1 MVDYIYDLETYPNVF
16 LMAVSQV
23 GSANAWMFQI
33 SDWVNDT
40 QALLSFMLMLK
51 STNARMVGFNNINFD
66 YPVLHHLIN
75 HPDPTALDLY
85 NKAMSII
92 NSNDRFSHIIWD
104 RDRFVE
110 QVDLF
115 TINHFDNIARAT
127 SLKLLEFNMRRD
139 RIEDLPFPPGTV
151 LTEEQMHV
159 LADYNW
165 EDIYATMDF
174 YYESLDAIR
183 FREELSQTY
192 GRNFINDNDTKV
204 GKQFF
209 IMELEKHRPG
219 SCYTYEEDN
228 EFKADGTIGP
238 KPGSR
243 HRVPRQTVRGA
254 IPLNE
259 VVFPYIKFQ
268 HPEFQRVHQWFLQ
281 ATVHD
286 ANDLTAISATI
297 NDFQFDFGKGGIHGS
312 IRDSIVV
319 SDVDNVIIDL
329 DVTSYYPSIA
339 IVNRLAPEH
348 LGDTFCNIYA
358 QIKSQR
364 AQHEK
369 GTAAN
374 KMLKLALNGVYGD
387 TGNAYSPFYDMKYL
401 LSITINGQLLLCM
414 LAEHVMKIP
423 GALLIQI
430 NTDGLTV
437 KIPKHRL
444 PQLKA
449 IADWW
454 QEFTKLDLEE
464 VEYSRFWVRD
474 VNNYVAEDTNG
485 KLKSKGTYVHAPPAK
500 RNPTGWHQNL
510 SAMIVPMAAEAF
522 LVHGTPIRSFIM
534 HHPDIMDFMLRTKVK
549 RIDKVEIDGVECQRI
564 TRYLV
569 TKTGGSIFKVS
580 PPPAGYIV
588 GQWKRANSVPDHIY
602 NSVRLEIQDVW
613 PDPALAD
620 TTNCPWDERINT
632 KNKSKYEMRRTGID
646 VGWLVT
652 EYNTM
657 RPVDRSTVNYEY
669 YIQETHKLVDQLK
682 VVV

>member
-1 MVDYIYDLETYPNVF
+1 MVDYIYDLETFPNVF

-23 GSANAWMFQI
+23 GTDNRWMFEI
-33 SDWVNDT
+33 SDWKNDT
-40 QALLSFMLMLK
+40 HELFEFMVMLK
-51 STNARMVGFNNINFD
+51 NSSARMVGFNNINFD
-66 YPVLHHLIN
+66 YPILHQLLQT
-75 HPDPTALDLY
+75 PEPTAHNLY

-92 NSNDRFSHIIWD
+92 NSNDRFSHIIGD
-104 RDRFVE
+104 RDRYVE

-115 TINHFDNIARAT
+115 TINHFDNLARST
-127 SLKLLEFNMRRD
+127 SLKLLEFNMRRP

-151 LTEEQMHV
+151 LTEEQTQV
-159 LADYNW
+159 LVDYNW

-174 YYESLDAIR
+174 YYESLPAIE
-183 FREELSQTY
+183 FREELTETY

-219 SCYTYEEDN
+219 SCYEYIQDET
-228 EFKADGTIGP
+228 FGPDGKLVPDGP
-238 KPGSR
+238 R
-243 HRVPRQTVRGA
+243 RRVPKQTVRGA
-254 IPLNE
+254 IPLSE
-259 VVFPYIKFQ
+259 VVFPYIQFQ

-319 SDVDNVIIDL
+319 AEPDVAIIDL
-329 DVTSYYPSIA
+329 DVTSYYPSLA

-348 LGDTFCNIYA
+348 LGDAFCDIYA
-358 QIKSQR
+358 QIKAQR

-423 GALLIQI
+423 GALLVQC

-437 KIPKHRL
+437 KLPRHRL
-444 PQLKA
+444 PHLRA

-464 VEYSRFWVRD
+464 VEYSRMFIRD
-474 VNNYVAEDTNG
+474 VNNYIGEYTDG
-485 KLKSKGTYVHAPPAK
+485 KLKRKGAYENLPPAK

-510 SAMIVPMAAEAF
+510 SALVVPLAAEAF
-522 LVHGTPIRSFIM
+522 LTKGTPVRSFVM

-549 RIDKVEIDGVECQRI
+549 RIDKVEIDDVECQRI

-569 TKTGGSIFKVS
+569 TKTGGAIVKVS

-588 GQWKRANSVPDHIY
+588 GQWKRANSITDQTY
-602 NSVRLEIQDVW
+602 NAVRLEVQDVFPN
-613 PDPALAD
+613 PDTHD
-620 TTNCPWDERINT
+620 TTGCMWDERINT
-632 KNKSKYEMRRTGID
+632 KNQSKYEMRRTGID

-652 EYNTM
+652 EYNIM
-657 RPVDRSTVNYEY
+657 RPIDRSTINYEY